1 MSMSTPIVFLN
12 GDFTPITDAKISV
25 LDRGFL
31 FADGVYEVI
40 PAYAGKL
47 FRLPQHIERLNS
59 SLNAIRMSPPLSA
72 QQWESTL
79 NKLIQQQPD
88 PLSDQS
94 VYLQVTRGANE
105 QRDHQLPEQYQA
117 TVFAMCQPIA
127 SHNLSSIAL
136 GIKAITLDD
145 IRWDWCHIKSVAL
158 LGNILLK
165 QQAADQQCTEAI
177 LLRDGY
183 ATEGS
188 ASNLFI
194 VKNKQLITP
203 PKSHYLLPGITRDLV
218 IELAAKEGITC
229 IEREISEQQLFDAD
243 EVWLTSSTK
252 EIMPVIEL
260 NRQVVADG
268 QPGKLW
274 QQVSTAYSQFKTQLR
289 ESDNDQ

>member
-1 MSMSTPIVFLN
+1 MPMPTPIVFLN

-47 FRLPQHIERLNS
+47 FRLSQHIERLNS

-88 PLSDQS
+88 PASDQS

-218 IELAAKEGITC
+218 LELATKEGITC

-268 QPGKLW
+268 QPGQLW

>member
-1 MSMSTPIVFLN
+1 MSTPTVFLN
-12 GDFTPITDAKISV
+12 GNFMPIADAKVSV

-47 FRLPQHIERLNS
+47 FRLSQHIDRLNS

-72 QQWESTL
+72 QQWDDTL

-88 PLSDQS
+88 PAADLS
-94 VYLQVTRGANE
+94 VYLQVTRGADE
-105 QRDHQLPEQYQA
+105 QRAHQLPEQYQA

-127 SHNLSSIAL
+127 SHNLSTIAL

-218 IELAAKEGITC
+218 IELAGKEGITC

-243 EVWLTSSTK
+243 EIWLTSSTK
-252 EIMPVIEL
+252 EIMPVVEL
-260 NRQVVADG
+260 NRQLVAGG
-268 QPGKLW
+268 QPGPLW
-274 QQVSTAYSQFKTQLR
+274 RQVSTAYSQFKTQLR

>member
-1 MSMSTPIVFLN
+1 MSTPTVFLN
-12 GDFTPITDAKISV
+12 GNFMPIADAKISV

-47 FRLPQHIERLNS
+47 FRLSQHIDRLNS

-72 QQWESTL
+72 QQWDDTL

-88 PLSDQS
+88 PAADLS
-94 VYLQVTRGANE
+94 VYLQVTRGADE
-105 QRDHQLPEQYQA
+105 QRAHQLPEQYQA

-127 SHNLSSIAL
+127 SHNLSTIAL

-218 IELAAKEGITC
+218 IELAGKEGITC
-229 IEREISEQQLFDAD
+229 IECEISEQQLFDAD
-243 EVWLTSSTK
+243 EIWLTSSTK
-252 EIMPVIEL
+252 EIMPVVEL
-260 NRQVVADG
+260 NRQMVAGG
-268 QPGKLW
+268 QPGPLW
-274 QQVSTAYSQFKTQLR
+274 RQVSTAYSQFKTQLR